1 MTAGRALICLEGT
14 QRFEVRLPRALHVS
28 KVLVGVHPRAATS
41 DPAEGDLGVDV
52 QEQHHVWDPDAI
64 EPEHPSG
71 AADGPGGRHRWQPAR
86 ALFGKGFALDQKGEH
101 RAQVID
107 RRAGARCTPMGR
119 ASPVVAGTAHRGEDQ
134 VAVAHDHVAPVPAAD
149 RDRSVVLEHEMGEL
163 QVGVSGAIAKALG
176 EAPKNVSQS
185 RCQREPLG
193 VKARRKVILL
203 CAEHQELVAG
213 SACHQV
219 QLRREDHRQGAR
231 ECALPA
237 AIDAEYS
244 HPQRHA
250 ASR

>member
-1 MTAGRALICLEGT
+1 MSGGH
-14 QRFEVRLPRALHVS
+14 ALHVS

-86 ALFGKGFALDQKGEH
+86 ALFGKGFALDQEGEH

-149 RDRSVVLEHEMGEL
+149 RDRSVVLEHEIGEL
-163 QVGVSGAIAKALG
+163 QVGVCGAIAKALG
-176 EAPKNVSQS
+176 EAPKNFGQS
-185 RCQREPLG
+185 RCQREPFG
-193 VKARRKVILL
+193 VKARRFNSAARTIGRVRASVLFPL
-203 CAEHQELVAG
+203 PSMPRTATRSVMLPPGRPNLVRTPG
-213 SACHQV
+213 S
-219 QLRREDHRQGAR
+219 
-231 ECALPA
+231 LP
-237 AIDAEYS
+237 
-244 HPQRHA
+244 PRC
-250 ASR
+250 